1 MVSAY
6 NIMKILSIYVWLKLG
21 DCQMANVYRSNG
33 SYRSYRL
40 TSASYSRLERI
51 CKAYKALEGK
61 MSVRNRV
68 GAMHHSLIIN
78 CV

>member
-1 MVSAY
+1 
-6 NIMKILSIYVWLKLG
+6 
-21 DCQMANVYRSNG
+21 MANVYRSNG

-51 CKAYKALEGK
+51 CKAYKELEGK

-68 GAMHHSLIIN
+68 GAMYHSLIIS